1 MCIEVLWVWM
11 TINAIVNTL
20 CGTTDTR
27 RTYSC
32 DFCGLCVLVVFS
44 GVGVYFVCSLGFVHV
59 YLLCSLGFVCTSHVV
74 WGSCVA
80 LLCCL

>member
-44 GVGVYFVCSLGFVHV
+44 GVGVYFVCSLGVRACVLIVFSGVRV
-59 YLLCSLGFVCTSHVV
+59 Y
-74 WGSCVA
+74 
-80 LLCCL
+80 

>member
-27 RTYSC
+27 RTHSC
-32 DFCGLCVLVVFS
+32 DFCGSCVLVVFS
-44 GVGVYFVCSLGFVHV
+44 GVCVFPGVRACVLIVFSGVCV
-59 YLLCSLGFVCTSHVV
+59 Y
-74 WGSCVA
+74 
-80 LLCCL
+80 